1 MQKPEYIIIFVMMLS
16 ISVLE
21 GARPFAT
28 DDAGIVERAGYE
40 LELGGDFWENEAMLA
55 LGFKHG
61 LTDRMDIGV
70 GFGYTI
76 SPEDA
81 EGIDEAELG
90 LKFALIPD
98 MIAASFAGGLGS
110 TAYSLNG
117 IITYTFNFIEIDGNL
132 GYEAD
137 PIQGQE
143 NTVVYC
149 LAVILGLDKFVV
161 GAEAS
166 GNKDGL
172 DTWLAGG
179 KYQIVDG
186 FAVDLGISGGF
197 EEGTGN
203 IATVGL
209 HYEF

>member
-1 MQKPEYIIIFVMMLS
+1 MQRAGYIIMCVVMVWV
-16 ISVLE
+16 SVLE
-21 GARPFAT
+21 AARPFAT
-28 DDAGIVERAGYE
+28 DDAGIVESGGYE
-40 LELGGDFWENEAMLA
+40 LELGGDFWEDEAMLG

-76 SPEDA
+76 YPEQA
-81 EGIDEAELG
+81 EGISEAELG

-98 MIAASFAGGLGS
+98 LFAASFTGGLGT

-117 IITYTFNFIEIDGNL
+117 IITYAFNSIEIDGNL
-132 GYEAD
+132 GYEAI

-143 NTVVYC
+143 GTVFYC
-149 LAVILGLDKFVV
+149 LAVILGMDKFVI

-179 KYQIVDG
+179 RYQIVDG
-186 FAVDLGISGGF
+186 FAVDLGFSGGF
-197 EEGTGN
+197 EQGAGN
-203 IATVGL
+203 ILTAGF